1 MAILDKV
8 SYSEYIKELSAEEQD
23 SLKKYQSVNIEAK
36 PFRHV
41 EKIRKKQQP
50 LKKKIKKISEME
62 ATEINVRIKK
72 AQPKP
77 IFIPPDLFF

>member
-1 MAILDKV
+1 MTMLDKV

-23 SLKKYQSVNIEAK
+23 SLRKYRSVNIEAK
-36 PFRHV
+36 PFKPV

-62 ATEINVRIKK
+62 ATETSVKIKK
-72 AQPKP
+72 AQPKS